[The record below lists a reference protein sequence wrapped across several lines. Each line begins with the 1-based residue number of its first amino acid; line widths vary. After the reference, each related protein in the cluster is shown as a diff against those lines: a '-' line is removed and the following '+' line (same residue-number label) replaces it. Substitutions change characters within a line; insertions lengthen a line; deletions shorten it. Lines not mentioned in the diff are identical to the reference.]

1 MKRPL
6 HFLFWSRINAGNIRE
21 SLGAPEYSYYFLL
34 KEFRPAFERLGQVSV
49 LDDPAQADAR
59 HDEAVARGE
68 DCVLIAF
75 TAPQNLPQPA
85 RCPVIP
91 LFAWEFERIPDE
103 AWGGNPR
110 NDWRVA
116 LGGVAGAITLSE
128 HALEAVRRALGPRLP
143 LLAVPVPLW
152 ERMESVRGAGDEAG
166 HTVTLG
172 VDGAV
177 LDTRDFEAGPERL
190 RCARPLAAYAL
201 ELWDGRAHALDF
213 RLHAPDTGALLGFY
227 RPEPWGAWSRND
239 EVWIALPWLLH
250 GEVELELVVR
260 AYGRNQGRA
269 LMAGLGEAYRVLRIG
284 GGEESH
290 SLRFSLDHPARMLH
304 IAGIDP
310 RPVPGAREERSI
322 GFGITGLA
330 VRATVVPI
338 ARDTLRLEL
347 HAESPH
353 SVLLQE
359 FWAPEGWGAWSASSA
374 PWLMLPRP
382 VAGRVRVQIEAL
394 GHGRNAVTPLGVYL
408 GGARHTFV
416 PGAGL
421 QWHTLEF
428 DLAEPAQVL
437 GFTGVQPEPAG
448 AAGDMRMLGVG
459 LRSVTL
465 EELSEGVL
473 AESDDGSV
481 GGSGDECAEEA
492 ALVAWPHTTVAA
504 HVRQR
509 LVLDGTVYTSVLNPL
524 DDRKNWELLVSAFC
538 TAFAGREGVTLV
550 LKMTQRL
557 QRSYLFEMHRLLQCL
572 PRFACRVVVVH
583 GFLDEADY
591 GELMRRTDFY
601 VNVSKA
607 EGLCIPLMEFMSC
620 GRPALAPRHTSM
632 LDYLNDRNSI
642 AIDATTEPCIWPHD
656 ERAVLRTLQYRV
668 SWESVVD
675 ALRHS
680 FTLRHENPGT
690 YRGMCEAAAGT
701 MRGYCGI
708 ERVAGELGRLLA
720 GTSRMHAATPSIAD
734 ATAGGGTR

>member
-1 MKRPL
+1 MTRPL

-59 HDEAVARGE
+59 YDEAIARGE
-68 DCVLIAF
+68 RCVLIAF

-116 LGGVAGAITLSE
+116 LGGVAAAITLSG

-143 LLAVPVPLW
+143 LLAAPVPLW
-152 ERMESVRGAGDEAG
+152 ERMERVRRAGDEVG
-166 HTVTLG
+166 HTVTLD

-177 LDTRDFEAGPERL
+177 FDTRDFEAGPDRL

-250 GEVELELVVR
+250 GEVELELTVR
-260 AYGRNQGRA
+260 AYGRNQGRV
-269 LMAGLGEAYRVLRIG
+269 LMAGLGDVYRVLRIG
-284 GGEESH
+284 DGEERH
-290 SLRFSLDHPARMLH
+290 TLRFALERPARMLH

-310 RPVPGAREERSI
+310 RPIPGAREERSI

-330 VRATVVPI
+330 VRESAAPA
-338 ARDTLRLEL
+338 ARGTLHLEL
-347 HAESPH
+347 HAESPA
-353 SVLLQE
+353 SALLQE
-359 FWAPEGWGAWSASSA
+359 FWTPEGWGAWSASSA

-382 VAGRVRVQIEAL
+382 VTGRVRVQLEAL
-394 GHGRNAVTPLGVYL
+394 GHGRNATMPLGVYL
-408 GGARHTFV
+408 GSARHVFV
-416 PGAGL
+416 PGAEL

-448 AAGDMRMLGVG
+448 ASGDVRMLGMG
-459 LRSVTL
+459 LRSVTI
-465 EELSEGVL
+465 EEHTEGVL
-473 AESDDGSV
+473 AESV
-481 GGSGDECAEEA
+481 DEIVVERDEEA
-492 ALVAWPHTTVAA
+492 APVAWPQPVAA

-538 TAFAGREGVTLV
+538 TAFAAREDVTLV

-583 GFLDEADY
+583 GFLDDVDY

-632 LDYLNDRNSI
+632 LDYLDDRNSI
-642 AIDATTEPCIWPHD
+642 AIDAATEPCIWPHD

-675 ALRHS
+675 ALTRS
-680 FTLRHENPGT
+680 FALRHENPGT
-690 YRGMCEAAAGT
+690 YREMGEAAAAT
-701 MRGYCGI
+701 MRCYCGI
-708 ERVAGELGRLLA
+708 ERVASELERLLTGAA
-720 GTSRMHAATPSIAD
+720 GMHATEPAP
-734 ATAGGGTR
+734 AGAASGRKAR